1 MAYTRVPNQAPDYS
15 TDYGFVLGH
24 WIFDHL

>member
-1 MAYTRVPNQAPDYS
+1 MANTRVPNQAHDYS